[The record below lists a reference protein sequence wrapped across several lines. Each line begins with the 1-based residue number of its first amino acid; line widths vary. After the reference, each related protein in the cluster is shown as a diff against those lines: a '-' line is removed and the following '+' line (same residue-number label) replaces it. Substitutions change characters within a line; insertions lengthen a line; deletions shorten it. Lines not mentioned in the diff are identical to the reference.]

1 VDHAPRMPGR
11 VLGRAKV
18 LAGHPTAAKPKPY
31 CKLQYIHYALLA

>member
-31 CKLQYIHYALLA
+31 IHYALLAW